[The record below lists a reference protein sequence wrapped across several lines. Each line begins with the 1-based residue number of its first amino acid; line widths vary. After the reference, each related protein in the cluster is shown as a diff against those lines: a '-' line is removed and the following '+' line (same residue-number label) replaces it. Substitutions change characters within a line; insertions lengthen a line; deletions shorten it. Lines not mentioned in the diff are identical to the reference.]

1 MSESIRVLLVDD
13 QPLLREGLRLIFEL
27 QEGFEVVGEAGD
39 GSEALRLLQTQE
51 VDVVLMDVQMP
62 GMDGVATT
70 RELSKKHAGVQV
82 IILTTFDDDEYVFE
96 GLRAGA
102 CGYLLKDASS
112 ERLLEATRAAARGES
127 FLQPSI
133 AAKVL
138 AEFSRVSDPVARRA
152 AGNAQLENP
161 LSDRELEILEQLAE
175 ERSNRE
181 VAAAVYLSEGT
192 VKNHITSILAKLGV
206 GDRKAAVAAARE
218 RRLLPPGHDRK

>member
-1 MSESIRVLLVDD
+1 VLLVDD

-27 QEGFEVVGEAGD
+27 QDDFEVVGEAGD
-39 GSEALRLLQTQE
+39 GEAALELVANE
-51 VDVVLMDVQMP
+51 DVDVVLMDVQMP
-62 GMDGVATT
+62 GMDGVAAT
-70 RELSKKHAGVQV
+70 RELRQRYGDVQV
-82 IILTTFDDDEYVFE
+82 IILTTFDDDDYVFE

-102 CGYLLKDASS
+102 CGYLLKDVSS

-133 AAKVL
+133 AAKVV

-161 LSDRELEILEQLAE
+161 LSNRELEILEQLAE

-181 VAAAVYLSEGT
+181 VAAAVHLSEGT
-192 VKNHITSILAKLGV
+192 VKNHITSILGKLGV
-206 GDRKAAVAAARE
+206 GDRKAAVTAARE
-218 RRLLPPGHDRK
+218 RRLLPPGHGRR